1 MNKTKRSL
9 SLILCLSALL
19 SAYCY
24 TLGNECL
31 TRIPFE
37 LVDDY
42 IYIKVRINNSTPL
55 QFGFDTGADGTVIN
69 STTANR
75 IGLKPGEQ
83 ISIKGAS
90 STVKGSLLRNNNLR
104 IGHLG
109 INGVILHAIPLE
121 KIEGGLGHDIDGI
134 IGGILL
140 RNHPLKIDFDK
151 KNIEIYSFDH
161 FNYDG
166 RGETVPFR
174 LAGQAMPLITT
185 ELTLHKEQKISGAF
199 GLDTG
204 FGGTILLNTPLVKKN
219 RIASK
224 IGRCIK
230 LDYIG
235 ISGIKNQ
242 CLAGRLKQV
251 RLGKAV
257 FRNVPVLLNQA
268 ERGALSWK
276 SSSGII
282 GNSILKKFN
291 IFFNFRKWELILEPN
306 RSYYNDFR
314 VNCSGIRLSLDKSKT
329 RIFVYDVIKNSPA
342 AKARIKRGDQLM
354 SINSRNA
361 KNLDLSQIREMLTK
375 DGRVVKMTVKNRYGT
390 RTVSFMLEELI

>member
-1 MNKTKRSL
+1 MNKKKISL
-9 SLILCLSALL
+9 HFIFILFVLL
-19 SAYCY
+19 LTPHY
-24 TLGNECL
+24 TLGNELL
-31 TRIPFE
+31 TRVPFE

-42 IYIKVRINNSTPL
+42 IYIKVRINNSSPL
-55 QFGFDTGADGTVIN
+55 NFGFDTGADGTVIN

-90 STVKGSLLRNNNLR
+90 STVKGSLMRNNNLR
-104 IGHLG
+104 IGHMN

-121 KIEGGLGHDIDGI
+121 KIGGGLGLDIDGI

-161 FNYDG
+161 FNYNG

-174 LAGQAMPLITT
+174 LAGQAMPLIST
-185 ELTLHKEQKISGAF
+185 ELTLEKEQKISGDF

-204 FGGTILLNTPLVKKN
+204 FSGTIMLNTPLVKKN

-235 ISGIKNQ
+235 VSGIKNQ

-282 GNSILKKFN
+282 GNSILKRFN
-291 IFFNFRKWELILEPN
+291 IIFNFRKWELILEPSH
-306 RSYYNDFR
+306 SYYNDFR
-314 VNCSGIRLSLDKSKT
+314 VNCSGIRLSLDKNKT
-329 RIFVYDVIKNSPA
+329 RVFVYDVIENSPA
-342 AKARIKRGDQLM
+342 AKAGIRKGDEIL
-354 SINSRNA
+354 SINGRNA
-361 KNLDLSQIREMLTK
+361 KNPDLSQIREILTK
-375 DGRVVKMTVKNRYGT
+375 EGRVVKITVKNRYGT